1 MYNRMF
7 VRELSGEERQSL
19 EVGLKSRDAFLLRR
33 SQVLLGS
40 SRGEPVRQIAPAVG
54 CCRQTV
60 RNVIAS
66 FNQRGLDS
74 LSQGS
79 TRPKTAMAELDE
91 AKREKLREILH
102 QSPRS
107 FGKSRSTW
115 TLELAAQVAHEK
127 GLTQGVVSSET
138 IRRAVMRLGGGWKRA
153 KKWIT
158 RPDPLYAL
166 KKKRRDRLIRLA
178 AVHQEWV
185 LGFGDEVWWSRL
197 ALPSMHA
204 WTAGVSEAPLRL
216 VEQSSGK
223 DDPDPKALACYGL
236 LRRDTGE
243 MVLRFVDGRPV
254 SHVTVQFLA
263 WVCADLA
270 AEGKKALLLA
280 WDNASWPISREVRS
294 WVKAHNR
301 RVRSEGGV
309 RIVVCQLPVKSP
321 WLNPIEPKWAH
332 GKRAVVEPER
342 KLAAEELKQRICDH
356 YRCPKLQPL
365 EQKVA

>member
-1 MYNRMF
+1 
-7 VRELSGEERQSL
+7 
-19 EVGLKSRDAFLLRR
+19 
-33 SQVLLGS
+33 
-40 SRGEPVRQIAPAVG
+40 
-54 CCRQTV
+54 
-60 RNVIAS
+60 
-66 FNQRGLDS
+66 
-74 LSQGS
+74 
-79 TRPKTAMAELDE
+79 
-91 AKREKLREILH
+91 
-102 QSPRS
+102 
-107 FGKSRSTW
+107 
-115 TLELAAQVAHEK
+115 
-127 GLTQGVVSSET
+127 
-138 IRRAVMRLGGGWKRA
+138 
-153 KKWIT
+153 
-158 RPDPLYAL
+158 
-166 KKKRRDRLIRLA
+166 
-178 AVHQEWV
+178 
-185 LGFGDEVWWSRL
+185 
-197 ALPSMHA
+197 MHA